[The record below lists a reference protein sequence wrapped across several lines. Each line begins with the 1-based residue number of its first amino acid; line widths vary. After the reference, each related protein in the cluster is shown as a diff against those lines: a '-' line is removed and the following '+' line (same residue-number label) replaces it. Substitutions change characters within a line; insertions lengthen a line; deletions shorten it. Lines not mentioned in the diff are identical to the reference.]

1 VKLTF
6 SIIVPVYNR
15 PEEVDE
21 LLDSLCNQT
30 YGDPFE
36 VIIVEDGSEYDC
48 KDVVDRYRDILDI
61 KYFTKENSGPG
72 LTRNYGMERAKGN
85 YFIVFDSD
93 CIIPDEYLQAV
104 DDGLHKRFT
113 DIFGGPDAADDQ
125 FTIIQKAINYSMTSF
140 LTTGGIRGKENSV
153 EAFQPRSFNLGMS
166 KKAFDMTGG
175 FGEMRVGEDIDFS
188 LRSKELGLKSQLITE
203 AYVYHKRRT
212 NLYDFYCQTFS
223 FGKARPFLN
232 RKFKGTAKLTYW
244 FPSFFIVGYGLSFI
258 LYFLDFPW
266 LLYGMFLYLGLI
278 FLGSTL
284 QNKSLVVG
292 MTSIITTIIQFFGYG
307 LGFLQGTFSRK

>member
-1 VKLTF
+1 MKLTF